1 MATQLFHKP
10 SLSSKV
16 ARQIWEEAG
25 LPETA
30 DEYTIRNA
38 LDLWTVEHAHVYEKS
53 DMRFYIQ
60 WVSTEG
66 YIIQCD
72 YITFQN
78 WILCAAPV
86 TVVPAAATPALQTE
100 KEPISTIT
108 IDETLLES
116 NI

>member
-78 WILCAAPV
+78 WILCAAPMAV
-86 TVVPAAATPALQTE
+86 HAAIVQAD
-100 KEPISTIT
+100 KVPISTIIT
-108 IDETLLES
+108 DGTLLEP